1 MPRRHPRA
9 LVTGRRALSLLLCG
23 QMWAL
28 LRKPAAGR
36 SQRAGLVKRRGWGC
50 TGRGRC
56 AGVRGF
62 PEGLVHTG
70 LVQWAAPTRSRT
82 ISAVIRPAREDGGEA
97 GRGGSGV
104 GANQPSG
111 WITRSDHAARR
122 PHSCRRLPQFH
133 QLETPGKATGRGGQ
147 GRAGRACRCKCNV
160 GPLSEIEMSTLA
172 KARVQWPRE
181 NNADLTSS
189 SDRVWGWRGMC
200 MAREMLGRSCDD
212 GCEGIALREL
222 GQRVMMRRL

>member
-1 MPRRHPRA
+1 MVGCAAQTSQSACHGQTRTLPFAVRADVGTIEETCGWKEPARRPSKAPWVGMHGA
-9 LVTGRRALSLLLCG
+9 EAVRRR
-23 QMWAL
+23 Q
-28 LRKPAAGR
+28 
-36 SQRAGLVKRRGWGC
+36 
-50 TGRGRC
+50 
-56 AGVRGF
+56 GF

-147 GRAGRACRCKCNV
+147 GRAGRACKCNAMWDCSRKLRC
-160 GPLSEIEMSTLA
+160 PH
-172 KARVQWPRE
+172 RPRHVCNGLE
-181 NNADLTSS
+181 KITQ
-189 SDRVWGWRGMC
+189 
-200 MAREMLGRSCDD
+200 
-212 GCEGIALREL
+212 I
-222 GQRVMMRRL
+222 